1 MRGDGLVGIV
11 VCVYKYFVI
20 KPKNE
25 GRMPGPDFDWGA
37 ALCVRAYFECG
48 KVTLLCSE
56 KVIKCLMR
64 FVYCFQW
71 KNKILLFQQ

>member
-25 GRMPGPDFDWGA
+25 GRMPGPDFDGG
-37 ALCVRAYFECG
+37 LHCVCVR
-48 KVTLLCSE
+48 
-56 KVIKCLMR
+56 
-64 FVYCFQW
+64 
-71 KNKILLFQQ
+71 ILSVVK